1 MDTTDPIEDVADV
14 RALLMAWD
22 AIGVADE
29 DGCQD
34 EYDCMIGPL
43 LWHLREGA
51 GAAFLRDWIVRERT
65 NHFGLSPDAGADRR
79 LADALVA
86 WRDDTAT

>member
-1 MDTTDPIEDVADV
+1 MKDVAEV

-29 DGCQD
+29 GACQD

-43 LWHLREGA
+43 LGHLREGA
-51 GAAFLRDWIVRERT
+51 DTVFLRDWIVRERT
-65 NHFGLSPDAGADRR
+65 THFGLSPDAGADRR
-79 LADALVA
+79 LADALIA
-86 WRDDTAT
+86 WRDDTLT

>member
-1 MDTTDPIEDVADV
+1 MAEV
-14 RALLMAWD
+14 RRLLLAWD

-29 DGCQD
+29 VECQD

-43 LWHLREGA
+43 LDHLRDGA
-51 GAAFLRDWIVRERT
+51 GAGFLHGWIARERVE
-65 NHFGLSPDAGADRR
+65 HFGLDADPGRDRV

-86 WRDDTAT
+86 WRGDE